1 MYEIFSKKLIDFI
14 KNISLVQIYEKTMS
28 QQIKIC
34 VKKGVSY

>member
-1 MYEIFSKKLIDFI
+1 MPEKYSKKIIDFF

-34 VKKGVSY
+34 LKKGVSY